1 MRTMKELYQECENVQ
16 NACNFF
22 AVVNS
27 FARAMADLRE
37 HLRAEG
43 KHSTADLTDHPIM
56 VMWLSKIA
64 SMTSSEDSITFSRA
78 CESVSQA
85 LKE

>member
-1 MRTMKELYQECENVQ
+1 MRTMKELYQECEDVQ

-43 KHSTADLTDHPIM
+43 KTAGKDLSEHPIM
-56 VMWLSKIA
+56 VMWSSKIA
-64 SMTSSEDSITFSRA
+64 SLTASEDSLTFSRA
-78 CESVSQA
+78 CESVGKA
-85 LKE
+85 LNA

>member
-1 MRTMKELYQECENVQ
+1 MRTMKELYQECEDVQ
-16 NACNFF
+16 NACNLF
-22 AVVNS
+22 AVANGFVL
-27 FARAMADLRE
+27 AIMDLRE

-43 KHSTADLTDHPIM
+43 KHSTADLTNHPIM
-56 VMWLSKIA
+56 VMWSSKIA
-64 SMTSSEDSITFSRA
+64 SMTNSEDCITFSRA